1 MAKKTGIEKREEA
14 ARLLAEGWS
23 TDDVGRRIG
32 VRGSTVR
39 SWRRNDTEF
48 QRLLQQYLDAAYG
61 RGLLLAAQRG
71 VSVTVKGNAGATAA
85 EEFRGALV
93 DMARKDSRRADGGHF
108 NNNQENS

>member
-1 MAKKTGIEKREEA
+1 MAKKTGPEKREEA

-71 VSVTVKGNAGATAA
+71 VSVTVKGKAGTPAV
-85 EEFRGALV
+85 ELVRGALV
-93 DMARKDSRRADGGHF
+93 DMARKKVHRPAGG
-108 NNNQENS
+108 